1 METETSYGGVVDT
14 WVTVTRGASRREFLS
29 VHRVST
35 VVGVST
41 WSETTALHVMV
52 RASPVDT
59 PCEGG
64 GSLTMLT
71 IGGGTVG
78 EEIIIQCG

>member
-41 WSETTALHVMV
+41 QFETTAVHVMV
-52 RASPVDT
+52 RVSPVDT
-59 PCEGG
+59 PCEG